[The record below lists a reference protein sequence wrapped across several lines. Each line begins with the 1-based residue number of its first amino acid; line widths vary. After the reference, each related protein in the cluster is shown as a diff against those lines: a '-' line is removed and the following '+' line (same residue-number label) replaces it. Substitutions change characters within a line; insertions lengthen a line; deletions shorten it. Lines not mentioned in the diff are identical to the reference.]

1 MPYADTED
9 MKITISQSRGQI
21 DDPQANIS
29 KAKMVI
35 SNVES
40 DLFIFPEM
48 FACGYVRTKEKMFFK
63 VLEGRT
69 IDKLKELSVKK
80 GCAMILGIPMQ
91 DDGKIYNTAM
101 FLNGDEIKAYRKMYL
116 DSDLEEEKRFTPGN
130 EPVCF
135 EYKGL
140 KFGLAISNDLY
151 YPELFRSYAE
161 KGVDVVVC
169 ISAASEKRVKDYD
182 KLLASRALE
191 NSMNI
196 IFVNMVGPDPGEM
209 MIGRSKWIGS
219 DGNVIES
226 CTESSDVRVLRINDS
241 DIKAGER
248 KKLKGVRKDITW

>member
-1 MPYADTED
+1 MSCHDTD
-9 MKITISQSRGQI
+9 NMKITISQSRGQI

-35 SNVES
+35 SNVEA

-48 FACGYVRTKEKMFFK
+48 FMCGYVKVKEKMFFK
-63 VLEGRT
+63 ILEGRT
-69 IDKLKELSVKK
+69 IDKMKELSAKK
-80 GCAMILGIPMQ
+80 GCAMVFGIPVQ

-101 FLNGDEIKAYRKMYL
+101 FLNGEDKGVYKKIHL
-116 DSDLEEEKRFTPGN
+116 DPDLNEDKLFTPGS
-130 EPVCF
+130 EPLCF

-161 KGVDVVVC
+161 KDVDIVIC
-169 ISAASEKRVKDYD
+169 ISAASDNRMKGYD
-182 KLLASRALE
+182 KLLAARALE
-191 NSMNI
+191 NSLNI

-209 MIGRSKWIGS
+209 MVGRSKWIGS
-219 DGNVIES
+219 DGNVIEG